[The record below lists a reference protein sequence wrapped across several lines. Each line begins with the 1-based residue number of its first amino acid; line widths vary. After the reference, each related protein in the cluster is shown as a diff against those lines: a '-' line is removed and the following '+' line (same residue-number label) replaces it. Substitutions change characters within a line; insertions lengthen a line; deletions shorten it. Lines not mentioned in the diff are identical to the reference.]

1 MVKGIIT
8 DLDALS
14 QRSDEFNLKK
24 KGTEVRELIVNLKD
38 TVREYNLTS
47 LSGIQIGS
55 PLRVL
60 VINFNGEIRSFCNPI
75 ITAQKGIKLSREKCA
90 SIPNKEYL
98 TTRYSDIGV
107 AYLTPLGEP
116 RSTRL
121 VGVAAEVF
129 QHALDH
135 LDGLLISDFGLEIDD
150 DFDAASEEER
160 EEVIKAYLDSLD
172 IKVKE
177 LKKEIEE
184 DKDLRDLDNAI
195 ELMEAV
201 QKGEIE
207 LVNKDEFES
216 EKDK

>member
-1 MVKGIIT
+1 MVKEIIT
-8 DLDALS
+8 DIDALS

-24 KGTEVRELIVNLKD
+24 KGTEVRKLIVDLKD
-38 TVREYNLTS
+38 TVRENNLTS
-47 LSGIQIGS
+47 LAGVQIGS

-60 VINFNGEIRSFCNPI
+60 VINFNGEVRSFCNPI
-75 ITAQKGIKLSREKCA
+75 ITAQSGIKLSREKCA

-116 RSTRL
+116 RSTRF

-129 QHALDH
+129 QHAIDH
-135 LDGLLISDFGLEIDD
+135 LDGLLVSDFGLEIDS
-150 DFDAASEEER
+150 DFDSATDAER
-160 EEVIKAYLDSLD
+160 EEVIKAYLESLD

-177 LKKEIEE
+177 LKEEIKE
-184 DKDLRDLDNAI
+184 DDNLRELDNAI

-207 LVNKDEFES
+207 LVD
-216 EKDK
+216 KDKVTSE